1 MIVSLC
7 ESPIVVVL
15 SGSMEPSYYR
25 GDILF
30 LTNYNEPFQVGDIVV
45 YQMSHEIPIVHR
57 LITIQ
62 EKNIDGEFYILT
74 KGDNNNIHDRG
85 LYDPGTIYLSK
96 RHILGKVR
104 ASIPYVGM
112 LTILLNDNPLLK
124 YIVIVGMLLI
134 VIVSKDPQS

>member
-1 MIVSLC
+1 MVISMC

-30 LTNYNEPFQVGDIVV
+30 LTNYDTPYQVGDIVV

-57 LITIQ
+57 VITIQ
-62 EKNIDGEFYILT
+62 EHKINGEYYILT
-74 KGDNNNIHDRG
+74 KGDNNNVDDRG
-85 LYDPGTIYLSK
+85 LYDDNALYLNK
-96 RHILGKVR
+96 KHILGKIR
-104 ASIPYVGM
+104 ASVPYVGM
-112 LTILLNDNPLLK
+112 LTILLNDNPILK
-124 YIVIVGMLLI
+124 YVVIGGMLLL